1 MFQWQVIILW
11 LIKHRLTN
19 NFNVFYNNDK
29 CYQLR
34 KSELISNIRAIIILL
49 ALGGINPDVYSTDT
63 EISIDVER
71 I

>member
-1 MFQWQVIILW
+1 MFQWQVIW